1 LGRDDVGEVC
11 ENLLGATVLAS
22 TVQLLW
28 AASEG
33 NPLLLT
39 CLVEDGRDYV
49 ELRGVSIS
57 GRARLVE
64 DYDDVVHIGS
74 RIATR
79 MADGADLGAYGDDLV
94 RQQARKRVG
103 VVVEPEKVAS
113 WDHRK
118 MTGSG

>member
-1 LGRDDVGEVC
+1 VIIKPFHRTFV
-11 ENLLGATVLAS
+11 
-22 TVQLLW
+22 
-28 AASEG
+28 
-33 NPLLLT
+33 LLLLAVLLLANACRQDKLPAKAT
-39 CLVEDGRDYV
+39 KEYN
-49 ELRGVSIS
+49 E
-57 GRARLVE
+57 
-64 DYDDVVHIGS
+64 VVRIGS

>member
-1 LGRDDVGEVC
+1 
-11 ENLLGATVLAS
+11 
-22 TVQLLW
+22 
-28 AASEG
+28 
-33 NPLLLT
+33 
-39 CLVEDGRDYV
+39 
-49 ELRGVSIS
+49 
-57 GRARLVE
+57 
-64 DYDDVVHIGS
+64 
-74 RIATR
+74 